1 MRVKSRVRVGVGVGR
16 GRTKNR
22 DTDGAR
28 GRPGPG
34 PGHALKLT
42 LPIVGVRFC
51 TLVASC
57 QLPVCLCV
65 QVCMCEFLWHTVA
78 VEPHTQ
84 SGLATACEPSNAS
97 LYCHPFAV
105 AFCLLVLC
113 ALLCPFCICLCSRQ
127 QADAAASLSLSL
139 SVCDEALFL
148 LLLLSHLQV
157 YPMYYAYPVT
167 LHFCCA
173 LVKCATVGKAR
184 RERDTTETERE
195 GRRYCKGDSAN
206 GHGNGAHLVTQLAL
220 HGQWGR
226 H

>member
-1 MRVKSRVRVGVGVGR
+1 MGGSGR
-16 GRTKNR
+16 GS
-22 DTDGAR
+22 DTNGGS
-28 GRPGPG
+28 GRAVA
-34 PGHALKLT
+34 GHALKLT

-51 TLVASC
+51 TLAASC
-57 QLPVCLCV
+57 QCAYVYVCACV
-65 QVCMCEFLWHTVA
+65 CAFLWHTVA

-84 SGLATACEPSNAS
+84 PGLATACEPRNAS

-105 AFCLLVLC
+105 SFFVFSFSALC
-113 ALLCPFCICLCSRQ
+113 FAHFVSLSVCVCSIRQ
-127 QADAAASLSLSL
+127 QAAAAASLSLSL

-173 LVKCATVGKAR
+173 LVKCATVGKAH
-184 RERDTTETERE
+184 RERDTNRETQRERE
-195 GRRYCKGDSAN
+195 WRGERGRKGGSYCKGDSAN
-206 GHGNGAHLVTQLAL
+206 GPGNGAHLVTQLAL
-220 HGQWGR
+220 HGQCGR